1 MMNSLL
7 LGNKF
12 QVLHFL
18 LGGVR
23 FCMEIKYIEKISPL
37 VLLEVVPNSPPYLAG
52 LMNHAGKSIPV
63 VDLAIRLGFKHN
75 ESYSLNTPILLCSEN
90 SRETGLIIDQIIGL
104 DYIEADA
111 IQMREEFSNENSLFL
126 AAITLETEVA
136 LLINTSRVLNFNIAG
151 EKKALIETREASG
164 EY

>member
-1 MMNSLL
+1 MNGLL
-7 LGNKF
+7 PGNKF

-18 LGGVR
+18 LGDVR

-37 VLLEVVPNSPPYLAG
+37 VLLEVVPNSPPFLAG

-63 VDLAIRLGFKHN
+63 IDLAIRLGFKRN
-75 ESYSLNTPILLCSEN
+75 KSYSLDTPILLCSEN

-104 DYIEADA
+104 DHIEADA
-111 IQMREEFSNENSLFL
+111 IQMRDDFNNEDSLFL

-136 LLINTSRVLNFNIAG
+136 LLINTSRVLNFSLAG
-151 EKKALIETREASG
+151 EKKTLIKTKETLSE
-164 EY
+164 